1 MRKKK
6 REGIYTT
13 YGPEKLLCSAA
24 KVNGKKALAYQKDGE
39 EISYI
44 PLEDVDKKFETGQFL
59 EIITVEQA

>member
-24 KVNGKKALAYQKDGE
+24 KVDGKKALAYQKDGE

-44 PLEDVDKKFETGQFL
+44 PWEDVDKKFETGQFI
-59 EIITVEQA
+59 EIVTMKKA